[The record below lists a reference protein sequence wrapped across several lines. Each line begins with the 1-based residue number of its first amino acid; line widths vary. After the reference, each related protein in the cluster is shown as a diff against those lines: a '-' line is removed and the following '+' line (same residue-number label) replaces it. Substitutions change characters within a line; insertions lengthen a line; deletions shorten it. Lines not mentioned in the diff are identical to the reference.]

1 MSPVIKFSF
10 SLNFVIASNMADVIT
25 SSYYPYYHYYIYLL
39 TFIHLFIIICFLL
52 LLFIY
57 SATDQDVALT
67 IIYEYYLFISSFIIY
82 LFIFLVFL
90 LVFVSV
96 FFYPRAI
103 WSWLIKNFLTSCLPT
118 YDFLL
123 KKLIMSIIVIIYQSS

>member
-39 TFIHLFIIICFLL
+39 IFIHLFIIICFLL

-103 WSWLIKNFLTSCLPT
+103 WSQLIKNFLTSCLPT

-123 KKLIMSIIVIIYQSS
+123 KKLIMSIIAIIYQSS